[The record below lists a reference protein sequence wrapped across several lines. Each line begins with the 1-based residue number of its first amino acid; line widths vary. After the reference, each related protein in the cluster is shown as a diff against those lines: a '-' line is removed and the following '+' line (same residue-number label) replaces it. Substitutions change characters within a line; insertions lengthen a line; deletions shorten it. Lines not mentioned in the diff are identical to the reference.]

1 MNTPQWLRALAGGAL
16 ILAVTLGVTLA
27 VAVSGVRDGLQVI
40 GHRTGPQVVATQDLY
55 FALNDMDA
63 QVANVLLVG
72 AARDLGVGR
81 DKALEIY
88 AARRTQASKDLQQ
101 AAAVGG
107 GQTLADVIDG
117 LGRYEQL
124 AGQAILLDSQQPHP
138 PGRPPAAALERYR
151 QATDLMKSAVLPAA
165 DRLTKAN
172 AATIEAAYQDAW
184 SAAQRSAVFV
194 IVLGVLLA
202 GVLVALQA
210 ALARRF
216 HRLVNA
222 FLAPATVGALL
233 LTGLGGGLLISEA
246 EHLRVAKKDA
256 FDSVLAL
263 TQARGLSYDANADES
278 RFLVDPS
285 RSAVYAQRFLDKSQR
300 LAGVPGATLD
310 TYDAGL
316 AGATSLTGYFGTAL
330 RNITFP
336 GERERAEA
344 TMAAY
349 RAYQL
354 DDRKMR
360 ALHDQGRLR
369 DAVALNTSY
378 QPGNSNYHFD
388 RYDKALEQFIGVN
401 QSHFEGSIRDGEDAL
416 AGWGLIPGAGALLVA
431 ALTLAGV
438 RPRLGEYRP

>member
-1 MNTPQWLRALAGGAL
+1 MKTPQWLRALAGGAL
-16 ILAVTLGVTLA
+16 VLAACLGVTLA
-27 VAVSGVRDGLQVI
+27 VAVSGVRDGLQVV
-40 GHRTGPQVVATQDLY
+40 GHQTGPQVVATQDLY

-107 GQTLADVIDG
+107 GERLADVIDG
-117 LGRYEQL
+117 LGRYEAL
-124 AGQAILLDSQQPHP
+124 AGQAILLDGQQPHP
-138 PGRPPAAALERYR
+138 PGRPPAVALQRYR

-165 DRLTKAN
+165 ESLTRSN
-172 AATIEAAYQDAW
+172 AATLETAYEERR
-184 SAAQRSAVFV
+184 SAAVRAAVLV

-202 GVLVALQA
+202 GVLLGLQA

-222 FLAPATVGALL
+222 FMAPATVGALL
-233 LTGLGGGLLISEA
+233 LTVLGGGLLISEA
-246 EHLRVAKKDA
+246 DHLRVAKKDA

-263 TQARGLSYDANADES
+263 TQARALSYDANADES

-300 LAGVPGATLD
+300 LAGVAGATLD

-316 AGATSLTGYFGTAL
+316 AKATSMTGYFGTAL

-336 GERERAEA
+336 GEREHAQA

-354 DDRKMR
+354 DGRRMR
-360 ALHDQGRLR
+360 ALHVQGRLR
-369 DAVALNTSY
+369 EAVAFNTSY
-378 QPGNSNYHFD
+378 TPGNSNYDFD

-401 QSHFEGSIRDGEDAL
+401 RSHFEGSIRDGENAL
-416 AGWGLIPGAGALLVA
+416 AGWGLIPVVGALLVA

-438 RPRLGEYRP
+438 RPRLNEYRP